1 MELAGGKRGP
11 EPGASCLSN
20 AFVVRMTI
28 ALDDVIPAVNR
39 VIEVPLGIR
48 LDRLHTVFQAAL
60 AWTDSHLWE
69 LTFGRTGFGIPDPE
83 YGFGGGPLD
92 ARKTTLAQALE
103 GMRGKTFRYLYD
115 FGDAWE
121 HTVKIQGI
129 APADLQGS
137 YPRLLEATGMRPPE
151 DSGGP
156 WGYAEKLEALA
167 DPAHEYHEEALDAL
181 GDDHDPNAQPNIDLI
196 HDRFAAL
203 AKKWAPRPR
212 KAK

>member
-1 MELAGGKRGP
+1 
-11 EPGASCLSN
+11 LSN
-20 AFVVRMTI
+20 AFVARMTI
-28 ALDDVIPAVNR
+28 TLDDVTPTVSR
-39 VIEVPLGIR
+39 VLEVPLGIR
-48 LDRLHTVFQAAL
+48 LDRLHAVFQAAL

-69 LTFGRTGFGIPDPE
+69 LTFGHTGFGIPDPS
-83 YGFGGGPLD
+83 YGFDGPLD
-92 ARKTTLAQALE
+92 AGKVTLAEALE
-103 GMRGKTFRYLYD
+103 GMRGKTFKYLYD

-121 HTVKIQGI
+121 HTIKIQSI
-129 APADLQGS
+129 APADRQGS

-167 DPAHEYHEEALDAL
+167 DRTHEYHEEALDAL
-181 GDDHDPNAQPNIDLI
+181 GDDHDPHAQPDIDLI
-196 HDRFAAL
+196 RARLAVL

>member
-1 MELAGGKRGP
+1 
-11 EPGASCLSN
+11 LSN

-28 ALDDVIPAVNR
+28 TLTDVVPAVSR

-48 LDRLHTVFQAAL
+48 VDRLHTVFQAAL

-83 YGFGGGPLD
+83 YGFGSGPLD
-92 ARKTTLAQALE
+92 ARKTTLAQVLE
-103 GMRGKTFRYLYD
+103 GIRGKTFRYLYD

-129 APADLQGS
+129 AQADPQS
-137 YPRLLEATGMRPPE
+137 NYPRLLEAIGMRPPE

-156 WGYAEKLEALA
+156 WGYAKKLEALA

>member
-1 MELAGGKRGP
+1 
-11 EPGASCLSN
+11 LSN
-20 AFVVRMTI
+20 AFVAQMKIT
-28 ALDDVIPAVNR
+28 LDDVTPTVSR
-39 VIEVPLGIR
+39 VIEVPLSIR

-60 AWTDSHLWE
+60 GWTDSHLWE
-69 LTFGRTGFGIPDPE
+69 LTFGHTGFGIPDPS
-83 YGFGGGPLD
+83 YGFDGPLD
-92 ARKTTLAQALE
+92 ASKATLAEALE

-121 HTVKIQGI
+121 HTIKIQSI

-167 DPAHEYHEEALDAL
+167 DRTHEYHEEALDAL
-181 GDDHDPNAQPNIDLI
+181 GDDHDPHAQPDIDLI
-196 HDRFAAL
+196 HSRFAAL

-212 KAK
+212 KVK

>member
-1 MELAGGKRGP
+1 M
-11 EPGASCLSN
+11 SN

-28 ALDDVIPAVNR
+28 TLDDVIPAVNR
-39 VIEVPLGIR
+39 VIEVPLDIR

-83 YGFGGGPLD
+83 YGFGGGPHD

-121 HTVKIQGI
+121 HTIKIQGI
-129 APADLQGS
+129 APADLHGS

-212 KAK
+212 NAK

>member
-1 MELAGGKRGP
+1 M
-11 EPGASCLSN
+11 SN

-28 ALDDVIPAVNR
+28 TLDDVTPAVSR
-39 VIEVPLGIR
+39 MIEVPLGIR

-69 LTFGRTGFGIPDPE
+69 LTFGPTGFGIPDPA
-83 YGFGGGPLD
+83 YGFDGPLD
-92 ARKTTLAQALE
+92 ARKATLAEALE

-115 FGDAWE
+115 FGDGWDHSVRIE
-121 HTVKIQGI
+121 GI
-129 APADLQGS
+129 APADPQLS

-156 WGYAEKLEALA
+156 WGYAETLEALA
-167 DPAHEYHEEALDAL
+167 DTAHEYHEQALEIL
-181 GDDHDPNAQPNIDLI
+181 GDDHDPHAQPNIELI
-196 HDRFAAL
+196 HTRFAAL
-203 AKKWAPRPR
+203 AKKWGPRLR